1 MADVKMEMETGRNT
15 LSMLPLTSGPD
26 TKIRKFPQVPQEM
39 KDRAREMELE
49 KQDLAR
55 QRAALLPDYDPALT
69 ARTQQHCSELRAL
82 RVEMLEIQ
90 GKVNRAKK
98 AKERLKQ
105 TEAADRAARRLGN
118 AI

>member
-1 MADVKMEMETGRNT
+1 MADVKMEMETGEMT
-15 LSMLPLTSGPD
+15 LTMMPVAAGP
-26 TKIRKFPQVPQEM
+26 KIRKFPQVPQEM

-69 ARTQQHCSELRAL
+69 VRTRKHCEELRAL
-82 RVEMLEIQ
+82 RVEMLGIQ
-90 GKVNRAKK
+90 SKVNMAKK

-118 AI
+118 AT